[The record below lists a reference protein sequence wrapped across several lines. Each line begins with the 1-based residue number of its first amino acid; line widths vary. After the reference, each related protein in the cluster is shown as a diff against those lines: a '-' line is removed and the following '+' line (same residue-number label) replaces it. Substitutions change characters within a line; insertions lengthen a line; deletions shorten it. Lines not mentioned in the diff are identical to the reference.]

1 MAVTDAD
8 FAGQVAA
15 GVVLVDVWAAWCAPC
30 LTLTPVMERLAG
42 AYRDRVRVLTLDADS
57 NVETVVRYDV
67 RALPTVLVFRD
78 GALVARQSGAQAFGT
93 YAALLDRVL
102 DPGFESAPG
111 PVADAGTH
119 PAPANARDAAWAE
132 AQALVASDRPAVLFK
147 HSATCSIS
155 IAVKR
160 EYDAF
165 TAEHPDVPTRVITV
179 QNERPLSNALEE
191 LLRVLHESPQA
202 IVVQRG
208 EVLWHASHRR
218 VTAAALTDVITS
230 AGAGAISGAGS
241 DTGSGTTPGAIS
253 G

>member
-1 MAVTDAD
+1 MSLSEGTVGTTAVTDAD
-8 FAGQVAA
+8 FAEQVAA

-30 LTLTPVMERLAG
+30 LTLAPVMERLAG
-42 AYRDRVRVLTLDADS
+42 AYRDRVRVLALDADS

-67 RALPTVLVFRD
+67 RALPTVLVFRE
-78 GALVARQSGAQAFGT
+78 GALVARQSGAQSFGT

-102 DPGFESAPG
+102 DPGFASAPA
-111 PVADAGTH
+111 PVAEATQH
-119 PAPANARDAAWAE
+119 RTPTSARDAAWTE
-132 AQALVASDRPAVLFK
+132 AQALVASDRSVVLFK

-191 LLRVLHESPQA
+191 LLRVRHESPQA
-202 IVVQRG
+202 IVVRRG

-218 VTAAALTDVITS
+218 VTAAALTGALSTGS
-230 AGAGAISGAGS
+230 AG
-241 DTGSGTTPGAIS
+241 P
-253 G
+253 